1 MLCKRIL
8 PFLLALLLPCV
19 TLAQK
24 VPTFVFVRIN
34 EAIMPIERGH
44 KYEDPLDEALKTAKL
59 GEVTGGGTSLSKER
73 NIEWVGIDVSLID
86 LDRGIPFL
94 KQKLIDLGAPQGS
107 ILEYQLQGR
116 KIEVQVRAQ

>member
-24 VPTFVFVRIN
+24 VPTLVFVRIN

-59 GEVTGGGTSLSKER
+59 GVVTGGGTSLSKER